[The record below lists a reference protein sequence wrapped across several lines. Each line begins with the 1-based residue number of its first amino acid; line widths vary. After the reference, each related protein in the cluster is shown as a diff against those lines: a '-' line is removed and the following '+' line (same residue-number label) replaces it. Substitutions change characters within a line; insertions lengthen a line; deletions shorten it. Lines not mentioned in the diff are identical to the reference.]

1 MPYLKYLSDVTT
13 NDVKPLNVEVS
24 VNDTV
29 YCGTVTVKAA
39 NNIAY
44 FPVVRIENWSTDRPS
59 VVRNKKYPEISIEIS
74 LILFYAAA
82 YRLRIGSIDHF
93 NRLLCVLLRL
103 LSRQGSHHSPLQIA
117 ATIELCRYFA
127 LRRSLFRYITLFSY

>member
-1 MPYLKYLSDVTT
+1 MHILKYLSDVTT
-13 NDVKPLNVEVS
+13 NDVKPLNVEVR

-59 VVRNKKYPEISIEIS
+59 VVRTEKIPEISIEIS
-74 LILFYAAA
+74 LNIFLQPLTDSELALLIISIVCYAFCFVYCLVKAAIILHF
-82 YRLRIGSIDHF
+82 RLQRQLNFAVI
-93 NRLLCVLLRL
+93 LLL
-103 LSRQGSHHSPLQIA
+103 GA
-117 ATIELCRYFA
+117 LC
-127 LRRSLFRYITLFSY
+127 LGT